1 MSRATTR
8 AVLLAVSMWLA
19 TTATL
24 AAPAK
29 PDPDRDRLQAELTAL
44 DQDPALAPLAGLE
57 RFRARQFV
65 AALPNPSSRE
75 RAQALMLAE
84 LWVEA
89 ARIAAQ
95 AQHLEDQSRQLD
107 RERDQIMLEASR
119 RDAELARREADRLR
133 LQTQAQQEE
142 AERLAAQAEAD
153 RQAGQQAAADAQAA
167 TAEAA
172 QARKLAD
179 AREHEAQLAREEAR
193 LASETNTANNDA
205 GGSLPPSRQVAGKT
219 VYTLSGSAFAS
230 GSARLTDS
238 ARASLRR
245 LAAVLP
251 ARAKLRIEGH
261 TDSQGVAAANLALSQ
276 QRAEAVRQAL
286 VEAGIAPARLK
297 AIGLGQTVPV
307 ADNGSA
313 EGRARN
319 RRVELTVQ

>member
-1 MSRATTR
+1 MNRTR
-8 AVLLAVSMWLA
+8 FQAVVLVVSLWLA
-19 TTATL
+19 ASASL
-24 AAPAK
+24 AAPAR
-29 PDPDRDRLQAELTAL
+29 PDPDRDRLQAELSAL
-44 DQDPALAPLAGLE
+44 DQDPALAAMAGLE
-57 RFRARQFV
+57 RFRARQEV
-65 AALPNPSSRE
+65 AALPSLRSRD
-75 RAQALMLAE
+75 RPLALLMAQV
-84 LWVEA
+84 WVETA
-89 ARIAAQ
+89 KLAAQ
-95 AQHLEDQSRQLD
+95 AQRLEDQSLQLD

-142 AERLAAQAEAD
+142 AERLAVAAEAD
-153 RQAGQQAAADAQAA
+153 RIAGEQATADAQAA

-179 AREHEAQLAREEAR
+179 ARGREAQLAREEAR
-193 LASETNTANNDA
+193 LAAEVGGDDA
-205 GGSLPPSRQVAGKT
+205 GGAGTLPPSRQVAGRT
-219 VYTLSGSAFAS
+219 VYTLSGTAFAS

-238 ARASLRR
+238 ARGSLRR
-245 LAAVLP
+245 LAAALP

-261 TDSQGVAAANLALSQ
+261 TDSQGDAAANLSLSR

-286 VEAGIAPARLK
+286 VDAGIAPVRLK

>member
-1 MSRATTR
+1 MNRTR
-8 AVLLAVSMWLA
+8 FQAVVFVVSLWLA
-19 TTATL
+19 ASASL

-29 PDPDRDRLQAELTAL
+29 PDPDRDRLQAELSAL
-44 DQDPALAPLAGLE
+44 DQDPALAAMAGLE
-57 RFRARQFV
+57 RFRARQEV
-65 AALPNPSSRE
+65 AALPSLRSRD
-75 RAQALMLAE
+75 RPLALLMAQV
-84 LWVEA
+84 WVETA
-89 ARIAAQ
+89 KLAAQ
-95 AQHLEDQSRQLD
+95 AQRLEDQSLQLD

-142 AERLAAQAEAD
+142 AERLAVAAEAD
-153 RQAGQQAAADAQAA
+153 RIAGEQATADAQAA

-179 AREHEAQLAREEAR
+179 ARGREAQLAREEAR
-193 LASETNTANNDA
+193 LASEVGGED
-205 GGSLPPSRQVAGKT
+205 GGSAGTLPPSRQVAGRT
-219 VYTLSGSAFAS
+219 VYTLSGTAFAS

-245 LAAVLP
+245 LAAALP

-261 TDSQGVAAANLALSQ
+261 TDSQGDAAANLSLSR

-286 VEAGIAPARLK
+286 VDAGIAPVRLK

>member
-1 MSRATTR
+1 MNRTR
-8 AVLLAVSMWLA
+8 FQAVVLVVSLCLAASA
-19 TTATL
+19 SL

-29 PDPDRDRLQAELTAL
+29 PDPDRDHLQAELLAL
-44 DQDPALAPLAGLE
+44 DQDPALAAMAGLE
-57 RFRARQFV
+57 RFRARQEV
-65 AALPNPSSRE
+65 AALPSLRSRD
-75 RAQALMLAE
+75 RPLALLMAQV
-84 LWVEA
+84 WVETA
-89 ARIAAQ
+89 KLAAQ
-95 AQHLEDQSRQLD
+95 AQRLEDQSLQLD

-142 AERLAAQAEAD
+142 AERLAVAAEAD
-153 RQAGQQAAADAQAA
+153 RIAGEQATADAQAA

-179 AREHEAQLAREEAR
+179 ARGREAQLAREEAR
-193 LASETNTANNDA
+193 LASEVGADDA
-205 GGSLPPSRQVAGKT
+205 GAAGTLPPSRQVAGRT
-219 VYTLSGSAFAS
+219 VYTLSGTAFAS
-230 GSARLTDS
+230 GSARLTDT

-245 LAAVLP
+245 LAAALP

-261 TDSQGVAAANLALSQ
+261 TDSQGDAAANLSLSR

-286 VEAGIAPARLK
+286 VDAGIAPVRLK